1 MCIRDRRRGWVEI
14 ETVGPLA
21 GQMRRVA
28 PFNFDMARR
37 AVMLNGATQVA
48 LTKIDM
54 LFPECAGARSFDE
67 LSASAREFV
76 LKVERALGVP
86 VSLVGTGPGAE
97 EMVDR
102 RYELNLKED

>member
-1 MCIRDRRRGWVEI
+1 MEI

-28 PFNFDMARR
+28 PFNFDLAKR

-48 LTKIDM
+48 LTKIDL
-54 LFPECAGARSFDE
+54 LFPECAGAREFDE
-67 LSASAREFV
+67 LSADARKFV
-76 LKVERALGVP
+76 LKVEKALGVP
-86 VSLVGTGPGAE
+86 VSLVGTGPGVE

-102 RYELNLKED
+102 RHELGLKRG